1 MVRIETI
8 SYPSEFANTYFL
20 IQGFEIIIVDPGSD
34 GSSLAAR
41 IDKASW
47 KPLAILLT
55 HGHFDHINGVEYLQ
69 KRYGITAYIHEAD
82 VPLLDSPR
90 LNGADM
96 FHFDGQ
102 YDITAVPLSSDEPLT
117 IGNIAFTTIHT
128 PFHTQGSV
136 CYYLKEDR
144 CLFTGDTLFKGSI
157 GRSDLP
163 TGSFRHIATSLAKL
177 QSLPPEVR
185 IYPGHGPKSTIGEE
199 LKFNRYFKKR

>member
-20 IQGFEIIIVDPGSD
+20 IQGSEVIIVDPGSD

-69 KRYGITAYIHEAD
+69 KRYGIPAYIHEAD
-82 VPLLDSPR
+82 LPLLDDPR
-90 LNGADM
+90 HNGADM

-102 YDITAVPLSSDEPLT
+102 YDIKAVPLSSDEPLT
-117 IGNIAFTTIHT
+117 IGHIAFATIHT

-163 TGSFRHIATSLAKL
+163 TGSFRHIAASLAKL

-185 IYPGHGPKSTIGEE
+185 VYPGHGPKSTIGEE

>member
-20 IQGFEIIIVDPGSD
+20 IQGHEVVIIDPGSD
-34 GSSLAAR
+34 GSSLSAR

-47 KPLAILLT
+47 IPRAILLT

-69 KRYGITAYIHEAD
+69 KRYGIPAYIHEED
-82 VPLLDSPR
+82 GPLLDDPR

-96 FHFDGQ
+96 FHFDGR
-102 YDITAVPLSSDEPLT
+102 YDIKAVSFASDETLT
-117 IGNIAFTTIHT
+117 IGNLVIESIHT

-136 CYYLKEDR
+136 CYYLKETQS
-144 CLFTGDTLFKGSI
+144 LFTGDTLFKGSI

-163 TGSFRHIATSLAKL
+163 TGSFRHIAISLAKL
-177 QSLPPEVR
+177 QTLPPEVR
-185 IYPGHGPKSTIGEE
+185 IYPGHGPKSTIGAE
-199 LKFNRYFKKR
+199 LQFNRYFKKR

>member
-20 IQGFEIIIVDPGSD
+20 IEGDQVVIIDPGSD
-34 GSSLAAR
+34 GSSLVAR
-41 IDKASW
+41 IEKAVW

-69 KRYGITAYIHEAD
+69 KRYDVPAYIHEDD
-82 VPLLDSPR
+82 VAMLDNAR

-102 YDITAVPLSSDEPLT
+102 YDIKATPIISDQTLV
-117 IGNIAFTTIHT
+117 IGNLAFETIHT

-136 CYYLKEDR
+136 CYYIKEAQ
-144 CLFTGDTLFKGSI
+144 CLFSGDTLFKGSI

-163 TGSFRHIATSLAKL
+163 TGSFRHIAASLAKL

-185 IYPGHGPKSTIGEE
+185 IYPGHGPKSTIGSE
-199 LKFNRYFKKR
+199 LQFNRYFKKR